1 MANYD
6 LELKEYEQKLRV
18 QIKGINKILGL
29 NTNGLLDNAIE
40 GKLDELREKAT
51 KLLNKLEKNEFEI
64 SIVGLEKTGKS
75 SFVNAMIGN
84 DILPSKPGRCTYTST
99 SIRYGNDT
107 AIVKFLIKR
116 NLKVNFKVHLNSLE

>member
-84 DILPSKPGRCTYTST
+84 DILPSKPGRCT
-99 SIRYGNDT
+99 
-107 AIVKFLIKR
+107 AVKTNVTDLY
-116 NLKVNFKVHLNSLE
+116 LSLT

>member
-40 GKLDELREKAT
+40 GKL
-51 KLLNKLEKNEFEI
+51 
-64 SIVGLEKTGKS
+64 V
-75 SFVNAMIGN
+75 
-84 DILPSKPGRCTYTST
+84 
-99 SIRYGNDT
+99 
-107 AIVKFLIKR
+107 
-116 NLKVNFKVHLNSLE
+116 

>member
-107 AIVKFLIKR
+107 AIVKLIKR